1 MIEFYPQLRVLH
13 IAAVI
18 ASGSLFL
25 LRGLLARAG
34 RGDLALLP
42 LPRYLS
48 YAVDTVLL
56 LSALA
61 LVAILPAASFASGW
75 LYAKLGLLPVYIVL
89 GFLALRSTA
98 GGTRQLVCLAGAL
111 AAFGAMIAIART
123 HDPLGPLRALLGG

>member
-1 MIEFYPQLRVLH
+1 MIEFYPQFRFLH

-25 LRGLLARAG
+25 LRGLLARSG
-34 RGDLALLP
+34 RAQLALLP

-61 LVAILPAASFASGW
+61 LVAILPAATFVSGW
-75 LYAKLGLLPVYIVL
+75 LYAKLALLPVYVVS
-89 GFLALRSTA
+89 GYAALRSATGSA
-98 GGTRQLVCLAGAL
+98 RQLVCLAAAL
-111 AAFGAMIAIART
+111 LAFGAMIAIART
-123 HDPLGPLRALLGG
+123 HDPLGALRVLLAG

>member
-1 MIEFYPQLRVLH
+1 MIEFYPALRILH
-13 IAAVI
+13 IASVL

-48 YAVDTVLL
+48 YSVDTVLL

-61 LVAILPAASFASGW
+61 LVAILPVASFASGW
-75 LYAKLGLLPVYIVL
+75 LYAKLALLPAYIVL
-89 GFLALRSTA
+89 GYLALRSVS
-98 GGTRQLVCLAGAL
+98 GSGRQLACLAGAL
-111 AAFGAMIAIART
+111 LAFGAMIAIARS
-123 HDPLGPLRALLGG
+123 HDPLGPLRMMQGG

>member
-1 MIEFYPQLRVLH
+1 MIEFYPQIRVLH

-48 YAVDTVLL
+48 YAVDTALL

-61 LVAILPAASFASGW
+61 LVAILPAATFVTGW
-75 LYAKLGLLPVYIVL
+75 LYAKLALLPVYIACAYV
-89 GFLALRSTA
+89 ALRGAA
-98 GGTRQLVCLAGAL
+98 GGARQLVCLAAAL
-111 AAFGAMIAIART
+111 LAFGAMIAIARA
-123 HDPLGPLRALLGG
+123 HDPFGPLRPLLG

>member
-1 MIEFYPQLRVLH
+1 MVEFYPQFRALH

-34 RGDLALLP
+34 RGNLALLP

-48 YAVDTVLL
+48 YTVDTVLL

-75 LYAKLGLLPVYIVL
+75 LYAKLALLPVYIVL
-89 GFLALRSTA
+89 GWLALRSEA
-98 GGTRQLVCLAGAL
+98 GSARQLLSLAAAL
-111 AAFGAMIAIART
+111 LAFGAMIAIARS
-123 HDPLGPLRALLGG
+123 HDPLGPLRELLGP

>member
-13 IAAVI
+13 ISAVI
-18 ASGSLFL
+18 VSGSLFL

-34 RGDLALLP
+34 LGTLALMP

-48 YAVDTVLL
+48 YAVDTLLL

-61 LVAILPAASFASGW
+61 LVAVLPAATFVSGW
-75 LYAKLGLLPVYIVL
+75 LYAKLALLPVYVIL
-89 GFLALRSTA
+89 GFLALRSKA
-98 GGTRQLVCLAGAL
+98 GSPRQLACLAGAL
-111 AAFGAMIAIART
+111 LAFGAMIAIARS